1 MRSNSV
7 GAPIHRVGAAERLP
21 RAYQSKMKTR
31 KQIIAENLRLYKR
44 QCEER
49 DKGDGYKLI
58 AEEHGQE
65 YADKLLA
72 GREHDFLVIR
82 AELEKRLT
90 EEAYLTCED
99 FDHFDI
105 TCCDTCHTCYPHYE
119 MWIVVLSDGRHAWVC
134 HSIKA
139 ILMRQTKSVPS
150 APDAEQS
157 LRVLDEIFGGSESD
171 SVLDELHA
179 AGMAANSDEEK
190 LYYCIK
196 YSHHKGNRKRGHK
209 TVETLVNRALRLP
222 GRGPAQRAIPA

>member
-1 MRSNSV
+1 
-7 GAPIHRVGAAERLP
+7 
-21 RAYQSKMKTR
+21 MKTR
-31 KQIIAENLRLYKR
+31 KQIIAENVRLYKR
-44 QCEER
+44 QCEQR

-58 AEEHGQE
+58 AEEQGQE
-65 YADKLLA
+65 YVDRLLA
-72 GREHDFLVIR
+72 GREGYFTVIT

-139 ILMRQTKSVPS
+139 ILMRETKFVPS
-150 APDAEQS
+150 TPDAEEA
-157 LRVLDEIFGGSESD
+157 LRLLDEIFGGSQPD
-171 SVLDELHA
+171 AVGDELHEA
-179 AGMAANSDEEK
+179 NMEANSDEDQ

-196 YSHHKGNRKRGHK
+196 DAHHKGKRKRGHK
-209 TVETLVNRALRLP
+209 TVQTL
-222 GRGPAQRAIPA
+222 